1 MQPVLSNL
9 LGNLNNDEEEIG
21 HLHQQRIGL
30 NHLAVS
36 SGLNSG
42 QQCANGFLQ
51 IPTLLAD
58 QLPADEDSIHPD
70 FRIMSPLNQAAP
82 SNVESGERSQHP
94 LHTLVN
100 INAATCAKP
109 KPSEELLSDDEIA
122 RLEKL
127 PLDELRRLQTRKEYV
142 QYQRLNYATKT
153 EAEKIYHEYQK
164 QILLLAFKHKR
175 PAVAVSQYLGQG
187 RKRENNSWNNY
198 RALNNDAKTEFKNVS
213 DNLGKRNQTVA
224 AQWHQLDP
232 ATQKLYK
239 SKSFL
244 DSLKTQDG
252 LDLPMR
258 TGRTP
263 STKNL
268 FTAAKVW
275 AKDVSGKL
283 KELSDELAIEGF
295 IVMASRDH
303 LDPFYYQGG
312 TILANQYLKMIV
324 EEGDPMG
331 GFHSFVAGI
340 KKRCRVVDVNDKSV
354 SEVARPKKI
363 RRVNGLEEFL
373 DVDKG
378 GLSENQNHITNVLR
392 EMCLK
397 ANPAFKLNY
406 WPGTN
411 TKAKLAENHLEV
423 KIKEDNFANLTKA
436 DFCKV
441 IKKTSIHETWRTLRG
456 LEKKWI
462 QIVKIQDTT
471 ENGDN
476 PESSNEEPIQ
486 HLNSSGPNEAADKE
500 NS

>member
-21 HLHQQRIGL
+21 HFHQQRIGL

-109 KPSEELLSDDEIA
+109 KPSEELLSDDELA

-153 EAEKIYHEYQK
+153 KAEKIYH
-164 QILLLAFKHKR
+164 
-175 PAVAVSQYLGQG
+175 
-187 RKRENNSWNNY
+187 NWNNY
-198 RALNNDAKTEFKNVS
+198 RALNNDAKTKFKNVS

-340 KKRCRVVDVNDKSV
+340 KNRCRVVDVDDKSV

-411 TKAKLAENHLEV
+411 TEAKLAENHLEV